1 MKGCKS
7 DQNTLLRIV
16 SAKVQALYFYYNPP
30 KPGIKLWGCKNWEIP
45 WVSPGQFSFCN
56 TSLVALCPSHFIN
69 ACKSLF
75 KPLGEWERSAPGKR
89 HFWVLPHRKAFLLSQ
104 DQAVG
109 SFGEVRDGLLLCWD
123 VPQRNVARS
132 HPMGLIL
139 EQGIIWIMSLQPGL
153 WYK

>member
-16 SAKVQALYFYYNPP
+16 SAKVQALYFYSSPP
-30 KPGIKLWGCKNWEIP
+30 KAGLKLEGCKNWEIP

-75 KPLGEWERSAPGKR
+75 KPLSKWERSVLGKR
-89 HFWVLPHRKAFLLSQ
+89 HFWVLPYRKGFPLIPWPGCGKFWWSLEWSAPVLGCATKKCVPVSPN
-104 DQAVG
+104 G
-109 SFGEVRDGLLLCWD
+109 INTGVRYYL
-123 VPQRNVARS
+123 NNATTARS
-132 HPMGLIL
+132 MI
-139 EQGIIWIMSLQPGL
+139 
-153 WYK
+153 